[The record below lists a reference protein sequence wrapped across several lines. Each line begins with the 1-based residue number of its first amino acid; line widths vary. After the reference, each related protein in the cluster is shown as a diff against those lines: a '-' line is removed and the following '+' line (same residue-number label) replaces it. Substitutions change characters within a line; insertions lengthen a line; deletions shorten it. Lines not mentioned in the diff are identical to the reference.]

1 MRTENGTIL
10 CNCCEKIVQE
20 KGKISKVEFLHIE
33 KEWGYFSGKDGE
45 KQEFDIC
52 EECYDKWTTSF
63 QIPVQ
68 KQEMT
73 ELV

>member
-10 CNCCEKIVQE
+10 CNCCGKIVQE
-20 KGKISKVEFLHIE
+20 KGKISEVEFLHVE

-52 EECYDKWTTSF
+52 EECYDEWTTSF
-63 QIPVQ
+63 RIPVQ

>member
-1 MRTENGTIL
+1 MRTPQGAVL
-10 CNCCEKIVQE
+10 CNCCKKTVQE
-20 KGKISKVEFLHIE
+20 EGKISKSEFLHIE
-33 KEWGYFSGKDGE
+33 KVWGYFSEKDGE

-52 EECYDKWTTSF
+52 EECYDKWTAAF